1 VTFEEDTIN
10 AAEQKKLLQ
19 TQLWAVAN
27 ELRGNMGADEFRDY
41 ILGFIFYKY
50 LSERFVLEAD
60 ELLEPDGIRFAE
72 LDGANPEH
80 RPFIDAA
87 KENASDQLGYSLD
100 PNELFERVAAADPKA
115 TNIIQVLQTA
125 LADIERSTLGSES
138 EDDFDSLFSELD
150 LNSSRLGK
158 TVEAR
163 GELVS
168 RVLKR
173 LAVIDF
179 AFDDAHI
186 DVLGD
191 AYEYLIGQFASGA
204 GKKAG
209 EFYTPQEV
217 STLMARLVTAGK
229 TRVLDVYD
237 PTCGSG
243 SLLLR
248 IAREVEVAGGFYG
261 QERNPTT
268 YNLARMNMILHGIHF
283 SKFDIK
289 QEDTL
294 EQPQHLGKQF
304 EVVVANPPFSA
315 QWAPDAL
322 LAQDPRFSAAGRL
335 APSSKA
341 DYAFILHMVHH
352 LADNGRMVVVMPH
365 GALFRGGAEG
375 AIRKH
380 LVADRN
386 YLDAVIGLPPNVFFG
401 TSIPA
406 CLMVFAKGR
415 ERGQDV
421 LFVDASKDFIRG
433 KNQNSLGSEHLDR
446 IASTYEGRVELES
459 FSHAATVEEIA
470 ANDFNLNIPRYV
482 ERSGSDDEVDLETVV
497 AEMRTIGELRRDSE
511 NRVADYARQL
521 GIDFPT

>member
-1 VTFEEDTIN
+1 
-10 AAEQKKLLQ
+10 LQ

-50 LSERFVLEAD
+50 LSERFVREAD
-60 ELLEPDGIRFAE
+60 ELLSPDGLTFAE
-72 LDGANPEH
+72 LDEH
-80 RPFIDAA
+80 SPAHVPYIEAA
-87 KENASDQLGYSLD
+87 IVNARDELGYSLQ
-100 PNELFERVAAADPKA
+100 PGELFVRVAAADPKT

-217 STLMARLVTAGK
+217 STLMARLATAGK

-261 QERNPTT
+261 QEKNPTT
-268 YNLARMNMILHGIHF
+268 YNLARMNMILHGVHF
-283 SKFDIK
+283 SKFDIR

-294 EQPQHLGKQF
+294 EQPQHLGREF
-304 EVVVANPPFSA
+304 DVVVANPPFSA
-315 QWAPDAL
+315 KWEPDAL

-335 APSSKA
+335 APSARA

-352 LADNGRMVVVMPH
+352 MGHSGRMVVVMPH

-375 AIRKH
+375 AIRRFLIDDK
-380 LVADRN
+380 N
-386 YLDAVIGLPPNVFFG
+386 CLDAVIGLPPNVFFG
-401 TSIPA
+401 TGIPA
-406 CLMVFAKGR
+406 CLLVFVKGR
-415 ERGQDV
+415 AKSDDV
-421 LFVDASKDFIRG
+421 VFIDASGEFTRG
-433 KNQNSLGSEHLDR
+433 KNQNSLAPEHIDKILAAYLTRTDIEGYSAAVQVSV
-446 IASTYEGRVELES
+446 IAS
-459 FSHAATVEEIA
+459 
-470 ANDFNLNIPRYV
+470 NDFTLSIPRYIDAA
-482 ERSGSDDEVDLETVV
+482 EDEEPVDLDQV
-497 AEMRTIGELRRDSE
+497 RDSLRALDRRE
-511 NRVADYARQL
+511 DELERQIADLVGEA
-521 GIDFPT
+521 GIG

>member
-1 VTFEEDTIN
+1 
-10 AAEQKKLLQ
+10 
-19 TQLWAVAN
+19 
-27 ELRGNMGADEFRDY
+27 MGADEFRDY

-60 ELLEPDGIRFAE
+60 ALLEPDGLRFAD
-72 LDGANPEH
+72 LDETNAEH

-100 PNELFERVAAADPKA
+100 PNELFERVAAADPKT

-217 STLMARLVTAGK
+217 STLMAQLVTAGK

-248 IAREVEVAGGFYG
+248 VAREAEVAGGFYG

-268 YNLARMNMILHGIHF
+268 FNLARMNMILHGVHF
-283 SKFDIK
+283 SKFDIR

-294 EQPQHLGKQF
+294 ENPQHLGEQF

-315 QWAPDAL
+315 QWEPNAL
-322 LAQDPRFSAAGRL
+322 LAQDPRFSVAGRL

-341 DYAFILHMVHH
+341 DYAFILHMIHH
-352 LADNGRMVVVMPH
+352 LASNGRMVVVMPH

-375 AIRKH
+375 AIRKY
-380 LVADRN
+380 LVGDRN

-401 TSIPA
+401 TGIPA
-406 CLMVFAKGR
+406 CLMVFAKER
-415 ERGQDV
+415 EHSNDV
-421 LFVDASKDFIRG
+421 LFIDASREFVRG
-433 KNQNSLGSEHLDR
+433 KTQNSLAPADVDR
-446 IASTYEGRVELES
+446 IASTYASRTETPKYSRI
-459 FSHAATVEEIA
+459 ATIAEIEEEE
-470 ANDFNLNIPRYV
+470 FNLNISRYV
-482 ERSGSDDEVDLETVV
+482 DASEEDVDVDISAVLSELAALGVRERDLDTQIRSVV
-497 AEMRTIGELRRDSE
+497 GEF
-511 NRVADYARQL
+511 
-521 GIDFPT
+521 GIRYID